1 MGATMASVLNGYE
14 DPRISIYYSP
24 ATLADHTEE
33 YLGVPQGVY
42 AKDGDPNYYQSY
54 SFINTKTIAA
64 STPAVLLTAAEV
76 WLLRAEASL
85 RGINP
90 KSESAKQ
97 CYETGVQ
104 ASFDQWGA
112 GDASLYL
119 ASKGK
124 PTDYINHAAGPGKD
138 MKALITT
145 TPDFDDAANQ
155 EEQLEKLSLKNGL
168 PVGRKVWKHGPNNAV
183 PDIRN
188 YSKSKP
194 TIATV
199 QLIRTS

>member
-1 MGATMASVLNGYE
+1 MASVLNGYE

-24 ATLADHTEE
+24 ATLTDHTEE

-90 KSESAKQ
+90 KAKVQ
-97 CYETGVQ
+97 SNVTKPVFKLHSTNGAPEMQ
-104 ASFDQWGA
+104 ASIWQAKANRQITLIMQQVPERYESID
-112 GDASLYL
+112 
-119 ASKGK
+119 
-124 PTDYINHAAGPGKD
+124 NH
-138 MKALITT
+138 
-145 TPDFDDAANQ
+145 
-155 EEQLEKLSLKNGL
+155 
-168 PVGRKVWKHGPNNAV
+168 
-183 PDIRN
+183 
-188 YSKSKP
+188 YS
-194 TIATV
+194 
-199 QLIRTS
+199 RF

>member
-1 MGATMASVLNGYE
+1 M
-14 DPRISIYYSP
+14 PRMVIPITIKVILLSI
-24 ATLADHTEE
+24 A
-33 YLGVPQGVY
+33 
-42 AKDGDPNYYQSY
+42 
-54 SFINTKTIAA
+54 KTIAA